1 MTENVHAVTDEA
13 ALPAA
18 SDSSFTKNGRQL
30 SVQTTLPNSVLQS
43 AKSLPS
49 VHPVFSSALFWLMSA
64 SWQQKFSFYVKNV
77 ICMFL
82 LICSG
87 TDVISRRIYRRFSKG
102 DFIVT
107 ATPTR

>member
-64 SWQQKFSFYVKNV
+64 S
-77 ICMFL
+77 
-82 LICSG
+82 
-87 TDVISRRIYRRFSKG
+87 
-102 DFIVT
+102 
-107 ATPTR
+107 

>member
-1 MTENVHAVTDEA
+1 TSADRGLKPQNFIPVLFYYFH
-13 ALPAA
+13 
-18 SDSSFTKNGRQL
+18 FGL
-30 SVQTTLPNSVLQS
+30 SGDQG
-43 AKSLPS
+43 
-49 VHPVFSSALFWLMSA
+49 
-64 SWQQKFSFYVKNV
+64 KNV

>member
-1 MTENVHAVTDEA
+1 MKQLFL
-13 ALPAA
+13 LPVI
-18 SDSSFTKNGRQL
+18 Q
-30 SVQTTLPNSVLQS
+30 VLQKMDAS
-43 AKSLPS
+43 YLSRQPYQTQCSSQQNRCLQYTGFL
-49 VHPVFSSALFWLMSA
+49 FSSLLVDVGKLATKILFLR
-64 SWQQKFSFYVKNV
+64 QDV